1 MRKLKSHVL
10 QNGAAITVSQ
20 MHAGVIMT
28 HETKNIRFVSLTWK
42 MTFSKHR
49 TGTKQNHPMQGT
61 WMIETRCSGD
71 VELRAHTH
79 ILLNAAGASAG
90 DALLIEKG
98 TLERLLVWA

>member
-1 MRKLKSHVL
+1 
-10 QNGAAITVSQ
+10 
-20 MHAGVIMT
+20 MT

-49 TGTKQNHPMQGT
+49 TWNKARPSDARTG
-61 WMIETRCSGD
+61 MIETRCSGD

-98 TLERLLVWA
+98 TLDRLLAWA